1 MARPFFTNAPRDV
14 TFVGGDPA
22 VLRKV
27 EAIELSIGGNKG
39 LADRLNDAL
48 LQRKSGIYGFPM
60 QEQVLEFDQRE
71 LTSGS

>member
-1 MARPFFTNAPRDV
+1 MQPFFTNAPRDV

-27 EAIELSIGGNKG
+27 QAIELSIGWDKG

-48 LQRKSGIYGFPM
+48 LQRKSGIYGFPVK
-60 QEQVLEFDQRE
+60 EKVFEFDLR
-71 LTSGS
+71 